1 MSLLGIA
8 WRSIRQRLLT
18 SGLTALSLALG
29 VALVVATLVI
39 GGVVRDAF
47 SSGQGL
53 GYNLIVGAKG
63 SPLQL
68 VLNSVYFVSKP
79 IENIGWDVYQ
89 DFLPAEDRPDGVA
102 GRYAGSVA
110 NAVPICMG
118 DYYRSYR
125 VVGTT
130 AAYFDRLT
138 LGDGRPFTFAAGRN
152 FQASEFFG
160 GVLGSTVA
168 TTLRL
173 SVGDRFAPTHG
184 ADDGLVHDPFTVT
197 GILAR
202 TDTPVDRGVYVNM
215 EGFYLQE
222 GHAKP
227 IPETVT
233 HATPEEAGP
242 EAGGALEIS
251 PPHRTESPQADR
263 EISAATKASGPADP
277 TTGVI
282 TLATHDTPNPTTG
295 IITLATHATPK
306 EAGPE
311 AGGALEIS
319 PPHRTESPQAHREI
333 SAATKASG
341 PADPTTGVITLAS
354 HDTPN
359 PTTGVITAA
368 AQPPPNPSPLPLNQR
383 EVTAILVQTASPGGM
398 PPELLAMGLKNA
410 INEGRAAQAAEP
422 VREIRTLLDLFVRP
436 LELLLLLVTTLVVIV
451 SAIGILVSMVG
462 SSLER
467 SRDVAVMRALGARRS
482 HVLTVVLLE
491 AVLLAVGGGL
501 VGWVLGHGIVA
512 AIGPLITTNA
522 GVSAGFFSS
531 ALPGELLL
539 VPFLVILAILAA
551 LLPALAA
558 YRTDVAKWL

>member
-1 MSLLGIA
+1 MTLFGIA

-39 GGVVRDAF
+39 GGLVRDAF
-47 SSGQGL
+47 GSGSGL

-68 VLNSVYFVSKP
+68 VLNSVYLVSKP
-79 IENIGWDVYQ
+79 IENISWDFYQ
-89 DFLPAEDRPDGVA
+89 EFLPADTRSDGTA
-102 GRYAGSVA
+102 GRFAGSVA
-110 NAVPICMG
+110 TAVPICMG
-118 DYYRSYR
+118 DYYRSFR
-125 VVGTT
+125 VVGTNT
-130 AAYFDRLT
+130 AYFDRLS
-138 LGDGRPFTFAAGRN
+138 LGDGRSFSFAGGRN
-152 FQASEFFG
+152 FRAQEFFG

-168 TTLRL
+168 ATLGL

-184 ADDGLVHDPFTVT
+184 ADDGLEHDPFIVT

-222 GHAKP
+222 GHARP
-227 IPETVT
+227 VV
-233 HATPEEAGP
+233 AGESAAASEMP
-242 EAGGALEIS
+242 APDQAGG
-251 PPHRTESPQADR
+251 
-263 EISAATKASGPADP
+263 SG
-277 TTGVI
+277 T
-282 TLATHDTPNPTTG
+282 
-295 IITLATHATPK
+295 
-306 EAGPE
+306 
-311 AGGALEIS
+311 
-319 PPHRTESPQAHREI
+319 
-333 SAATKASG
+333 
-341 PADPTTGVITLAS
+341 AS
-354 HDTPN
+354 HPD
-359 PTTGVITAA
+359 
-368 AQPPPNPSPLPLNQR
+368 PLPFAQR
-383 EVTAILVQTASPGGM
+383 EVTAILVETASPAGM
-398 PPELLAMGLKNA
+398 PAELLAMGLKTT
-410 INEGRAAQAAEP
+410 INEGQAGQAAEP

-436 LELLLLLVTTLVVIV
+436 LELLLLLLTTLVVIV

-482 HVLTVVLLE
+482 HVLTTVLLE

-501 VGWVLGHGIVA
+501 AGWLLGHGIVA

-522 GVSAGFFSS
+522 GVSAGFFS
-531 ALPGELLL
+531 AAPLGELLL
-539 VPFLVILAILAA
+539 VPFLVVLAVLAA

>member
-47 SSGQGL
+47 ASGQGL

-68 VLNSVYFVSKP
+68 VLNSVYLVSKP
-79 IENIGWDVYQ
+79 VENVSWDFYEE
-89 DFLPAEDRPDGVA
+89 FLPASASSKKADGKF
-102 GRYAGSVA
+102 AGSVA
-110 NAVPICMG
+110 LAVPICMG
-118 DYYRSYR
+118 DYFRSFR
-125 VVGTT
+125 VVGTN
-130 AAYFDRLT
+130 AAYFDKLT
-138 LGDGRPFTFAAGRN
+138 VGDDRAFALAAGRN
-152 FQASEFFG
+152 FRDDEFFG
-160 GVLGSTVA
+160 AVLGNSVA
-168 TTLRL
+168 QKLGL
-173 SVGDRFAPTHG
+173 SVGDTIEPTHG
-184 ADDGLVHDPFTVT
+184 ADDGLVHDPFTIT

-222 GHAKP
+222 GHSKP
-227 IPETVT
+227 V
-233 HATPEEAGP
+233 ADGADEEAA
-242 EAGGALEIS
+242 EAHHTHE
-251 PPHRTESPQADR
+251 PHDHGQHT
-263 EISAATKASGPADP
+263 
-277 TTGVI
+277 
-282 TLATHDTPNPTTG
+282 
-295 IITLATHATPK
+295 
-306 EAGPE
+306 
-311 AGGALEIS
+311 
-319 PPHRTESPQAHREI
+319 
-333 SAATKASG
+333 
-341 PADPTTGVITLAS
+341 
-354 HDTPN
+354 
-359 PTTGVITAA
+359 
-368 AQPPPNPSPLPLNQR
+368 PLPYAQR

-398 PPELLAMGLKNA
+398 PPELLAMGLKNT
-410 INEGRAAQAAEP
+410 INEGRDGQAAAP
-422 VREIRTLLDLFVRP
+422 VSEIRTLLDLFVRP

-462 SSLER
+462 SALER

-482 HVLTVVLLE
+482 HVLAIVLLE
-491 AVLLAVGGGL
+491 AILLAVGGGL

-531 ALPGELLL
+531 TPLGELLL
-539 VPFLVILAILAA
+539 VPFLVVLAILAA
-551 LLPALAA
+551 LMPALAA

>member
-8 WRSIRQRLLT
+8 WRSIRQRIFT

-47 SSGQGL
+47 ASGQGL

-68 VLNSVYFVSKP
+68 VLNSVYLVSKP
-79 IENIGWDVYQ
+79 IENISWSFYQ
-89 DFLPAEDRPDGVA
+89 EFLPAEARPDGVA

-110 NAVPICMG
+110 KAVPICMG
-118 DYYRSYR
+118 DYFRSFR
-125 VVGTT
+125 VVGTN
-130 AAYFDRLT
+130 AAYFDTLT
-138 LGDGRPFTFAAGRN
+138 VGDGRPFAFAAGRN
-152 FQASEFFG
+152 FRADEFFG

-168 TTLRL
+168 TKLGL
-173 SVGDRFAPTHG
+173 AVGDHFSPTHG

-227 IPETVT
+227 VPEG
-233 HATPEEAGP
+233 EREAGA
-242 EAGGALEIS
+242 EAGKDRGLS
-251 PPHRTESPQADR
+251 P
-263 EISAATKASGPADP
+263 
-277 TTGVI
+277 
-282 TLATHDTPNPTTG
+282 
-295 IITLATHATPK
+295 
-306 EAGPE
+306 
-311 AGGALEIS
+311 AGGN
-319 PPHRTESPQAHREI
+319 
-333 SAATKASG
+333 
-341 PADPTTGVITLAS
+341 PA
-354 HDTPN
+354 
-359 PTTGVITAA
+359 
-368 AQPPPNPSPLPLNQR
+368 PLPFNQR

-398 PPELLAMGLKNA
+398 PPELLAMGLKTA
-410 INEGRAAQAAEP
+410 INEDRDGQAAEP

-462 SSLER
+462 SALER

-482 HVLTVVLLE
+482 HVLTAVLLE
-491 AVLLAVGGGL
+491 AIILAVGGGL
-501 VGWVLGHGIVA
+501 VGWLLGHGIVA

-522 GVSAGFFSS
+522 GVSAGFFS
-531 ALPGELLL
+531 AAPLGEALL
-539 VPFLVILAILAA
+539 VPFLVGLAILSA